1 MTGLYNREGVCLLRG
16 TDWIFN
22 CLFIYLSGGYFDSVV
37 HLLDLLSPIIFGFH
51 TLKIKDCVSTND
63 PGPSLVVDQRE
74 GRNDGEII
82 LCDVN
87 VSQGNHIQKVESFQL
102 PHSLVSQACLQ
113 LNIPKVSAVFLLAVG
128 GRLSS

>member
-1 MTGLYNREGVCLLRG
+1 M
-16 TDWIFN
+16 
-22 CLFIYLSGGYFDSVV
+22 
-37 HLLDLLSPIIFGFH
+37 SPIIFGFH
-51 TLKIKDCVSTND
+51 ILKIKHCVSTND
-63 PGPSLVVDQRE
+63 PGPSLLFVQRV

-102 PHSLVSQACLQ
+102 SQSLVSQACLQ
-113 LNIPKVSAVFLLAVG
+113 LNISKVSAVFLLAVG